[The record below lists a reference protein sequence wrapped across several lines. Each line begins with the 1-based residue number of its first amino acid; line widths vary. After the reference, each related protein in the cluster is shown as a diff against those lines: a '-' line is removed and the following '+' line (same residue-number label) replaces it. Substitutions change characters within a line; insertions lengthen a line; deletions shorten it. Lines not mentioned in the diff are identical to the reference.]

1 MKDERT
7 EWIRMRAYALWEA
20 AGRPDGCDQQ
30 HWFEASVEREL
41 MERTRASLDGSEVLL
56 RFPGRQRSAPVGT
69 VYGSRRKI
77 A

>member
-7 EWIRMRAYALWEA
+7 EWISMRAYALWDA

-30 HWFEASVEREL
+30 HWFQASLERDL
-41 MERTRASLDGSEVLL
+41 MERTRASADGSEVVL
-56 RFPGRQRSAPVGT
+56 RFRPRQPAIVVTAYRRP
-69 VYGSRRKI
+69 RKI